1 MKELALNFARD
12 QRRCRTKYSLELA
25 RQTSRISS
33 VILPASIS
41 AEVVTTANGFREQH
55 GVEDLRHFLLLLVES
70 LETRGR
76 SGAVDA
82 VHAFMLHEA

>member
-1 MKELALNFARD
+1 MTESTSNFARD

-25 RQTSRISS
+25 RQASRISS
-33 VILPASIS
+33 VMLPASIN
-41 AEVVTTANGFREQH
+41 AEVVTTANGFKQQH
-55 GVEDLRHFLLLLVES
+55 GADDLRHFLLLLVES

-76 SGAVDA
+76 SSAVDA